1 MLVIDQFRTLLKR
14 VDPALLSSA
23 DRRALLDLY
32 EASTPAAQVA
42 KQAGGGGVS
51 PLGRL
56 EIASAHS
63 ARRRSSSSSSRS
75 EYSTSGVRALTDASS
90 L

>member
-42 KQAGGGGVS
+42 KQAGGVS

>member
-42 KQAGGGGVS
+42 KQAGGGVS

>member
-42 KQAGGGGVS
+42 KQAGGGGRPARPRGDCVGS
-51 PLGRL
+51 F
-56 EIASAHS
+56 SAP
-63 ARRRSSSSSSRS
+63 AQLI
-75 EYSTSGVRALTDASS
+75 EQLAV
-90 L
+90 